1 MYAHL
6 HYTGGRVMQFRWSPS
21 KNEELKLTRGISFE
35 EIIQAEMIVITEHP
49 SRSNQDML
57 LFKIEDYIWIVPCVA
72 NEGEIFL
79 KTAFPSR
86 KYTKKWRAGEF
97 T

>member
-1 MYAHL
+1 M
-6 HYTGGRVMQFRWSPS
+6 RFRRSLS

-35 EIIQAEMIVITEHP
+35 EIIQTELIAISGNP
-49 SRSNQDML
+49 SRSHQDML
-57 LFKIEDYIWIVPCVA
+57 LFKIDDYIWIVPCVR
-72 NEGEIFL
+72 NEYETFL